1 MIVISRFVVLSIL
14 NYCVFITSPFIDT
27 FQLIN
32 DLNIFIKIDNSD
44 LYITYLFSSI
54 LVSAVTIL
62 LIKIFKPFIEIY
74 LLHYSR
80 YFFYVLVSLLGLSS
94 VYIVLRVY
102 GYSRIS
108 LIVYLFISS
117 TFLNYSGKI
126 IKFFR

>member
-1 MIVISRFVVLSIL
+1 MLVISRFVVLSIL

-32 DLNIFIKIDNSD
+32 DLNNFIKIDNSD
-44 LYITYLFSSI
+44 LYITYLFSSL

-80 YFFYVLVSLLGLSS
+80 YFFYILVSLLGLSS

-108 LIVYLFISS
+108 LIIYLFISS
-117 TFLNYSGKI
+117 TFLNFDGKI